1 MTAELLRMSL
11 RIVLVMT
18 VLMTVLASASA
29 ADPGLARPNIVF
41 IIGDDQAW
49 SDYGFMGHP
58 VIHTPHLDRLAKES
72 LVFPRGYVP
81 TSLCRAS
88 LATMITGL
96 YPHQHKI
103 TSNDPPLPQGKTGA
117 AAMNDP
123 EFLKLRE
130 AMVAEFEKSPAL
142 PKLLARAGYRSHQSG
157 KWWEGNACRCGGF
170 SEGMTHGDPRK
181 GGRHGDAGLV
191 IGRQGITEVTT
202 FITAAKADGVPFFLW
217 YAPMMPHT
225 PHNPPER
232 LLAKYREKTPS
243 IHVARYWAM
252 CEWFDETV
260 GELLAHLD
268 KEGFRQNTLVIYLHD
283 NGWIQDPDKPRYAPK
298 SKRSPYDGG
307 IRTPILLRW
316 PGRVKPGQS
325 NALVSSIDLA
335 PTVLT
340 AAGLSPTPAMPGIN
354 LLDAD
359 AVARRD
365 STFGA
370 IFEHNAVDISNPAA
384 NLLYRWGIVDQWKL
398 IVPQAPNVKDGGVE
412 LYDVVADPWET
423 KNLAASQ
430 PEKVAELR
438 RRLDAWWTPKP

>member
-18 VLMTVLASASA
+18 GLMTVLASASA